1 MILEKRVAMSPTLL
15 SVLLCLFFS
24 TQICANA
31 SDTQT
36 DSIDGQMYQDIKP
49 KFSCKQLILPS
60 ALIVYGTV
68 ETILAGK
75 VKLINY
81 GANQVVNNYVRSQ
94 FRVDDITQYVPVASV
109 YILNLAGIKGENDFK
124 DRTIILGISGLI
136 VGASVNLLKYT
147 TKIER
152 PDKATRNSFPSGHAA
167 VAFMGA
173 EFLRQ
178 EYKDVSPWYGI
189 AGYTIAAGTGLL
201 RVYNNRH
208 WFGDVVAGA
217 GFGILSTRAAY
228 WIYPMLQRN
237 FPKKYKKGKSL
248 VIIPFYNG
256 QQGGLSL
263 SVNL

>member
-1 MILEKRVAMSPTLL
+1 MLLNKRVASPVFLSTLFIA
-15 SVLLCLFFS
+15 FFF
-24 TQICANA
+24 
-31 SDTQT
+31 TQT
-36 DSIDGQMYQDIKP
+36 HANSLDMQSDSITGELTPRIKS
-49 KFSCKQLILPS
+49 KFPYKQLILPS
-60 ALIVYGTV
+60 ALITYGTV

-81 GANQVVNNYVRSQ
+81 GAKQVVDNHVRSQ
-94 FRVDDITQYVPVASV
+94 FRVDDLTQYVPAASV
-109 YILNLAGIKGENDFK
+109 YILNLAGIKGKNNFK
-124 DRTIILGISGLI
+124 DRTIILGISGLL
-136 VGASVNLLKYT
+136 VGVSVNLLKYT

-152 PDKATRNSFPSGHAA
+152 PDKSTRNSFPSGHAA

-173 EFLRQ
+173 EFLWQ

-201 RVYNNRH
+201 RVYNDRH

-228 WIYPMLQRN
+228 WIYPMLQRKFSRKN
-237 FPKKYKKGKSL
+237 RSGKNL
-248 VIIPFYNG
+248 VIMPFYNG